1 MPNESYKAGAA
12 RRSEPGLPEIHT
24 QLRIA
29 NRLAAAQLKQTMGQQ
44 ELVRLLAG
52 TGATN
57 TEIADTLGTTAATV
71 AVTLQRLKKKS
82 GSKDAQVDGGAN
94 GSTSD
99 SMEV

>member
-1 MPNESYKAGAA
+1 MPNDAKAGVA

-52 TGATN
+52 TGASN
-57 TEIADTLGTTAATV
+57 SEIADTLGTTAATV
-71 AVTLQRLKKKS
+71 GVTLQRLRKMS
-82 GSKDAQVDGGAN
+82 GAKTTQADDRAD
-94 GSTSD
+94 TSA
-99 SMEV
+99 SASPEV